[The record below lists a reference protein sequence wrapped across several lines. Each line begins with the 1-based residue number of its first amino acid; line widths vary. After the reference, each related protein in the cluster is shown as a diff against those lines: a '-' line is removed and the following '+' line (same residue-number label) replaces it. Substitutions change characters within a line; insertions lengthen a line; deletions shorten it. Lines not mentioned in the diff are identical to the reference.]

1 MMANVFGGKS
11 DPFTTSAMATGSF
24 DSITKWR
31 ESFRQGRLL
40 RWLPYDLCVGRCLAQ
55 WRKPI
60 FKSFD
65 IRGPQGVEDPARRTK
80 LMSGT
85 ALTALGSLYY
95 DEPTSLV
102 GLSFPGT
109 RHPTTN
115 PFRNNMQHTTSNSHK
130 LPFI

>member
-1 MMANVFGGKS
+1 MYLAAKAILS
-11 DPFTTSAMATGSF
+11 LPRR
-24 DSITKWR
+24 WR
-31 ESFRQGRLL
+31 QDHLIQSRNGENPLDKVSRL